1 MHMTFEQFNRIVTE
15 GTNACVSI
23 TEKNL
28 EKYSDINSNNLS
40 NLFAS
45 LSISIIVN
53 LAKSFTIPAK
63 EMPRIMANASFLITT
78 GLYDNLCKKEV
89 SKLITKTNVN
99 RNDI

>member
-1 MHMTFEQFNRIVTE
+1 MTFEQFNRIVTE
-15 GTNACVSI
+15 GTNACITI

-28 EKYSDINSNNLS
+28 DQYSEIKSNNVA

-53 LAKSFTIPAK
+53 LIKKFNIPQE
-63 EMPRIMANASFLITT
+63 EMPLIISSASFLITT

-89 SKLITKTNVN
+89 SKLIKKTSIK
-99 RNDI
+99 RNEI